1 MKTLIVILVLFCS
14 ISAKAEKL
22 EGLFGVKIGEI
33 LTKELI
39 IHPPPSIGF
48 NYDVFLDIVRHLC
61 LTMSKKH
68 QN

>member
-33 LTKELI
+33 LTKELKVTM
-39 IHPPPSIGF
+39 GLCGKTNVNDL
-48 NYDVFLDIVRHLC
+48 NYGNLY
-61 LTMSKKH
+61 
-68 QN
+68 